1 MLQASQSAR
10 IKRNDE
16 NKTGVRCGW
25 SPWILIAVQLLSQL
39 YFWPVYSGPTQN
51 THATERDLN
60 IPKVARPNFCCQY
73 IHIEALAFPHH
84 YQKSFF
90 YTTKCKIFE
99 EFDLKAGRP
108 QTEWDLNKHIK
119 SASNL
124 WGKEC
129 LWFTTLVPTRGYSL
143 SHAGAAFL
151 SRQNYLASDGWYSR
165 WEPAPNAAWSGKKAG
180 IDQLI
185 TAGETVLTSRSS
197 AVYLWCAIK
206 QD

>member
-1 MLQASQSAR
+1 MRLPWRKHKIPCQILWIFVLHRIHWAMLQASQSAR

-60 IPKVARPNFCCQY
+60 IPKVARPNFFWQY

-84 YQKSFF
+84 YQKSFS
-90 YTTKCKIFE
+90 YATKCKIFGK
-99 EFDLKAGRP
+99 FDLKVGRP
-108 QTEWDLNKHIK
+108 WPEWDLNNHIK
-119 SASNL
+119 FWSNL
-124 WGKEC
+124 CNKGCYWS
-129 LWFTTLVPTRGYSL
+129 TTLVPTRGYSL

-151 SRQNYLASDGWYSR
+151 CW
-165 WEPAPNAAWSGKKAG
+165 
-180 IDQLI
+180 
-185 TAGETVLTSRSS
+185 
-197 AVYLWCAIK
+197 
-206 QD
+206 